1 MLTKKHPHKI
11 RIAQRIAKELHA
23 EDVINLGVGIP
34 TLIPD
39 YLSPEK
45 HVYLQSENGLLGIG
59 PTPSDGE
66 LDMDLISASKQ
77 PITYDTGAALFHSAD
92 SFAMIRGGHVDVA
105 VLGALQVS
113 ETGEIA
119 NWAIPGETILGVGGA
134 MDLVAGA
141 KKLIIA
147 LTHTTKTGDPKLVQT
162 LSYPTSGVRKAQLVV
177 TEKGLFTFENGVMTL
192 KEIATDTT
200 VADIHK
206 TTEANF
212 EVDEDLK
219 TMETE
224 TQKKTMNGR
233 GDNHGL
239 YISRRN

>member
-1 MLTKKHPHKI
+1 MTKKHPHKI
-11 RIAQRIAKELHA
+11 RIAQRIAKELHS
-23 EDVINLGVGIP
+23 EDVVNLGVGIP

-39 YLSPEK
+39 YLSLQK

-59 PTPSDGE
+59 PTPSDEE

-77 PITYDTGAALFHSAD
+77 PITYDSGAALFHSAD

-147 LTHTTKTGDPKLVQT
+147 LTHTTKAKEPKLVET
-162 LSYPTSGVRKAQLVV
+162 LTYPTSGVRKAQIAV
-177 TEKGLFTFENGVMTL
+177 TEKGLFAFENGVMTL
-192 KEIATDTT
+192 KEIAADTT
-200 VADIHK
+200 VEDIRK

-212 EVDEDLK
+212 TVVRDLK
-219 TMETE
+219 TMETKAHE
-224 TQKKTMNGR
+224 KINERQGR
-233 GDNHGL
+233 
-239 YISRRN
+239 